1 MFCGI
6 SLGMFVE
13 MVTILTS
20 KPAGNVDGEVGVGV
34 GTDARHMRIRL
45 ARLNRTDEVVTL
57 FSVAVVAA
65 DVISCDEGVAAKSV
79 PRGAT

>member
-13 MVTILTS
+13 MVTIFTS
-20 KPAGNVDGEVGVGV
+20 NPAGNVDGAVGVGV

-65 DVISCDEGVAAKSV
+65 EVMSCVEGVAANAV